1 MPYENIFCC
10 ECLCFILAKLK
21 LSCLSGF
28 SVNIFLFLQIKVC
41 TSTISTACERT
52 EEISEKLRN
61 VSSKGGNQIVE
72 DVQLTVDI
80 IEKIAIHVDLS
91 NIEKTPKVWKSQNF
105 GKFYKLYICENY
117 KSTFTFML
125 WSWF

>member
-10 ECLCFILAKLK
+10 ECLCFILAKLE

-91 NIEKTPKVWKSQNF
+91 NIEKTPKV
-105 GKFYKLYICENY
+105 
-117 KSTFTFML
+117 
-125 WSWF
+125 